1 MPEELTGTET
11 SETSTTGQADATLPA
26 ELSRVARERRLARRA
41 HRKITERGYLRA
53 VINRISA
60 DDLEKVAKAVVEDA
74 IDGDVKIR
82 AASREWIGKYILGG
96 GNVRPSDV
104 YCPPVIRKSR

>member
-1 MPEELTGTET
+1 MTET
-11 SETSTTGQADATLPA
+11 EAPTGEHQDRAPA
-26 ELSRVARERRLARRA
+26 VR
-41 HRKITERGYLRA
+41 RKITERGYLRA
-53 VINRISA
+53 VINRISSE
-60 DDLEKVAKAVVEDA
+60 DLERVAHAVVQDA

-104 YCPPVIRKSR
+104 YCPPVVRKSR